1 MWGNLL
7 NSLSPRVGG
16 GSVASALVRF
26 RFWSIPPRSTDIPL
40 RALCLPV
47 ARTFLSVRRG
57 AVLFLTPSLGS
68 PYCVG
73 GTDWRHGSP
82 CLQGEPV
89 EKNRFPLFKGEPAGG
104 GSPYN
109 RRIFEQPRVRLTP
122 SFRFPKQTV
131 GTKHASQFPLC
142 SRGNHWK
149 VGPPT
154 FHAGWNRRRQCWKR
168 P

>member
-1 MWGNLL
+1 MKPSFLSPSGESPFLFRVSPTPPLREGRTTAAWVRARAFSHLRH
-7 NSLSPRVGG
+7 SLSP
-16 GSVASALVRF
+16 F
-26 RFWSIPPRSTDIPL
+26 
-40 RALCLPV
+40 
-47 ARTFLSVRRG
+47 
-57 AVLFLTPSLGS
+57 GS

-73 GTDWRHGSP
+73 GTNWRHGSP

-149 VGPPT
+149 VGSPT

>member
-57 AVLFLTPSLGS
+57 AVLFLTPSVGS

-73 GTDWRHGSP
+73 GTNWRHGSP
-82 CLQGEPV
+82 CLQGEP
-89 EKNRFPLFKGEPAGG
+89 EGG
-104 GSPYN
+104 GS
-109 RRIFEQPRVRLTP
+109 QPTP
-122 SFRFPKQTV
+122 LSHDAAE
-131 GTKHASQFPLC
+131 GLE
-142 SRGNHWK
+142 GE
-149 VGPPT
+149 G
-154 FHAGWNRRRQCWKR
+154 
-168 P
+168 